1 MDYHLQDIDYAQN
14 FRQGDIIQRD
24 LRENGRTKHEW
35 GFVLNADCDIEHSK
49 NFERISWMEIL
60 PAEHYLDIWWARFE
74 LQKDLSKRAL
84 SLCEELNAL
93 IRRLDPSLD
102 MLEPSSLISW
112 LQQQTTGEVAASIG
126 CEREDTIRKLAALEQ
141 AARATGPCLEALL
154 QLRQAFGTQRANVMK
169 SAQDSLTASSGFPD
183 TVFVP
188 GLPGFMEQSFVM
200 RLRGIFSIE
209 QRHVRRSFPEW
220 KVSDEPA
227 GFFRTGRFSDRMRY
241 QVVQRMAFLFLR
253 IGAPKDYDDYCGQM
267 ARQILSEKEAV

>member
-1 MDYHLQDIDYAQN
+1 LDYHLQDIDYAQN

-24 LRENGRTKHEW
+24 IRENGRTKHEW
-35 GFVLNADCDIEHSK
+35 GFVLNADCDIEQSK

-60 PAEHYLDIWWARFE
+60 PAEYYLDIWWARFE

-93 IRRLDPSLD
+93 IRRVEPSLD
-102 MLEPSSLISW
+102 MLEASSLISW
-112 LQQQTTGEVAASIG
+112 LQQQAASEIAASIG
-126 CEREDTIRKLAALEQ
+126 CEKEETLRKLSALEQ
-141 AARATGPCLEALL
+141 AARATGPCLEALV
-154 QLRQAFGTQRANVMK
+154 QLRQTFGTQRANVLK

-188 GLPGFMEQSFVM
+188 GLPGFMEQGFVM

-209 QRHVRRSFPEW
+209 QRHVLRSFPEW
-220 KVSDEPA
+220 KISDEPA

-253 IGAPKDYDDYCGQM
+253 IGAPRDYDDYCGQM
-267 ARQILSEKEAV
+267 AGQILSEKGAV